1 VTRARAEYLDLVAKH
16 GLPEPPEGDILE
28 MQWTASTGDWYLRTE
43 AGWFYC
49 RCDVRTRV
57 WQGPSVYGPTV

>member
-1 VTRARAEYLDLVAKH
+1 MRVTRGEAQALVERH
-16 GLPEPPEGDILE
+16 GLPALPEGEVLE
-28 MQWTASTGDWYLRTE
+28 MVWTATTGDWYVRTG

-49 RCDVRTRV
+49 RCDVRTRA